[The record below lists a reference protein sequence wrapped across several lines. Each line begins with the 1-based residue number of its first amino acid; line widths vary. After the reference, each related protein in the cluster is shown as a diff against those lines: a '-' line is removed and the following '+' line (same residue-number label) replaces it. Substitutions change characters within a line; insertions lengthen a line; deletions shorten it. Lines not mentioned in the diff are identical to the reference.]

1 MSILTWVVLGLIAG
15 WLASL
20 IMGNREGILT
30 DVVLGVVGAVIGG
43 FVMSLFGNDGVNGF
57 NIYSIAVATLGAVVL
72 IWLGRLFRPR
82 TY

>member
-1 MSILTWVVLGLIAG
+1 MSIITWIVLGLIAG

-20 IMGNREGILT
+20 IMGSREGILT
-30 DVVLGVVGAVIGG
+30 DIVLGVVGAVIGG
-43 FVMSLFGNDGVNGF
+43 FIMSLFGNDNVNGF